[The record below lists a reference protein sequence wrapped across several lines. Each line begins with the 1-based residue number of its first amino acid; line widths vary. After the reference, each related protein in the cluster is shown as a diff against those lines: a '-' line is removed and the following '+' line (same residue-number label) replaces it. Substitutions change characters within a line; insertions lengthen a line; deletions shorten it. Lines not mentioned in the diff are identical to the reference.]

1 MEINF
6 LALIVAALSTLVIG
20 FIWYNPKV
28 FGTVWMKESGLTEE
42 KMKGANMPV
51 IFIMA
56 IFFAFLIAM
65 FLQFVTIHQWGAF
78 SMIGGGGA
86 ADIKPSYAA
95 FMADYGTTFRTFKH
109 GAFHGFLAGLFFAFP
124 MIANNALFE
133 RKSWKY
139 TFINTGYWAV
149 CFTIMGGII
158 CAWQ

>member
-6 LALIVAALSTLVIG
+6 LALFVAALSTLVIG

-28 FGTVWMKESGLTEE
+28 FGTIWMKESGLTEE
-42 KMKGANMPV
+42 KLKGANMPL

-56 IFFAFLIAM
+56 VFFAFLISM
-65 FLQFVTIHQWGAF
+65 ILQFLTIHQWGAF
-78 SMIGGGGA
+78 SMTGG
-86 ADIKPSYAA
+86 DLTNVKPSYNA

-109 GAFHGFLAGLFFAFP
+109 GAFHGLLTGLFLAFP
-124 MIANNALFE
+124 MIATNALFE

-139 TFINTGYWAV
+139 TFINSGFWII
-149 CFTIMGGII
+149 CFMVMGGII

>member
-6 LALIVAALSTLVIG
+6 LALVAAALSTLVIG

-28 FGTVWMKESGLTEE
+28 FGTIWMRESGLTEE
-42 KMKGANMPV
+42 KMKGANMPA

-56 IFFAFLIAM
+56 VFFAFLIAM
-65 FLQFVTIHQWGAF
+65 ILQFLTIHQWGAF
-78 SMIGGGGA
+78 GMIGGGNAIGT
-86 ADIKPSYAA
+86 KPSYAA
-95 FMADYGTTFRTFKH
+95 FMLDYGTAFRTFKH
-109 GAFHGFLAGLFFAFP
+109 GALHGFFTGLFLAFP
-124 MIANNALFE
+124 MVATNALFE

-139 TFINTGYWAV
+139 TFINSGYWIL